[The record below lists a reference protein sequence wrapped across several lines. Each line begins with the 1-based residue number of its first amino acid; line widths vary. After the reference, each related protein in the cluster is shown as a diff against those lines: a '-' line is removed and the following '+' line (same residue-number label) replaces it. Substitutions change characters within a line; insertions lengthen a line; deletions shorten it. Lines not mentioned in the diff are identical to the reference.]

1 MKKILLIW
9 NLVLTLILAGI
20 IFSGCSE
27 LDPKFTALEAEVKS
41 NRAVL
46 EQIVGLANQ
55 NRQAISSNTQLILQN
70 KLLMENY
77 KTTSQNNLSALQ
89 GTLIQYIEQRIQAYA
104 AAGQQQIIVK

>member
-1 MKKILLIW
+1 MKKALLIW

-27 LDPKFTALEAEVKS
+27 LDPKFSALEAEVKS

-46 EQIVGLANQ
+46 EQIVSLANQ
-55 NRQAISSNTQLILQN
+55 NRQAVSSNSQLILQN

-77 KTTSQNNLSALQ
+77 RTTSENNLNAMQTYFL
-89 GTLIQYIEQRIQAYA
+89 QYIEQRIQAYS
-104 AAGQQQIIVK
+104 GGQQIIVK